1 MTKILHYS
9 VYLLKK
15 AMFTIITLFSPYR
28 RTDVINVRFVRDEWG
43 LWYVDLPTWK
53 GPKANLL
60 MVGGTELVLDKML
73 KWERTFGNR
82 DAHAVHVVVSA
93 KEGMVKNC
101 HYFTLDEVCTY
112 DGAFYEHSKGG
123 RVWFC
128 DVLKYVMGEFPET
141 IYYRHD
147 VKKK

>member
-1 MTKILHYS
+1 
-9 VYLLKK
+9 
-15 AMFTIITLFSPYR
+15 
-28 RTDVINVRFVRDEWG
+28 
-43 LWYVDLPTWK
+43 
-53 GPKANLL
+53 
-60 MVGGTELVLDKML
+60 
-73 KWERTFGNR
+73 
-82 DAHAVHVVVSA
+82 
-93 KEGMVKNC
+93 MVKNC
-101 HYFTLDEVCTY
+101 HYFTLDEVCAY